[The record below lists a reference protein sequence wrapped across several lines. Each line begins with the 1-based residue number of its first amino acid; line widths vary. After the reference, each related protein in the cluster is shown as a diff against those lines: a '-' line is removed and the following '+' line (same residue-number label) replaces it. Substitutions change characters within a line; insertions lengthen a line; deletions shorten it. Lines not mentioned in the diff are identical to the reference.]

1 MFVLE
6 RAELIHIKELIIRGQ
21 YQDARFLLKTIK
33 KMDQKLTIDEK
44 NFTFLLE
51 GITLLYLGEY
61 KKSSKIAKQLLSKS
75 QRKNDSILFLE
86 SINLLLKILA
96 VQGKFE
102 EGLSWI
108 DIGYIHYKQLAE
120 QEREELKLLLAEFS
134 MNKGIFSFHN
144 GNFVDSWVNLNEA
157 LSLTETYQINPLKG
171 EILNNI
177 ALHYTARGKLDL
189 AVEANHQSLAIWE
202 KIENNL
208 AIAKIKND
216 LAEILI
222 QQGDIHLALE
232 TFEQEIIVVE
242 NSQDKNLLATYQFN
256 IGIINLEKGLFKQ
269 SLEYFLESLK
279 NYQIVENNR
288 KIAYTIYYIIEVY
301 MKQNEEKEANLYLH
315 QLEELMKKH
324 SDPMLQQW
332 FLLAKITILNQNY
345 RLMDLGKIEE
355 ILIDLTKQHEYDQ
368 KITIITLLKLS
379 KLQLDYLM
387 KNENKD
393 VFEEVEQNLKKLE
406 EIAELQDSYK
416 IFIETYILQAQLAI
430 LAKDIQ
436 KAQELLTQARSL
448 AQLKELDLLAIEV
461 QNIYNVMI
469 TKIELWEKISRYNSS
484 LTELLEVTP
493 YEEGL
498 KQIARERITKK
509 AIEQTENPILI
520 LIQDPGGTSM
530 YSKKFL
536 PNSEF
541 DEQLISA
548 FLFAINEF
556 MKETFAGKGA
566 IERINYLDYTLLFK
580 PVSPFLVCYAYKG
593 QSYSS
598 QQNLDRFTE
607 YLLNSNTIWESLIN
621 YTVTGLV
628 PDIEYLVSLEELV
641 DEIFSPQTQDLT
653 NVLDE
658 DYIRENLDD
667 ILNSKL

>member
-1 MFVLE
+1 MIVLD
-6 RAELIHIKELIIRGQ
+6 RAELLHIKELIIRGQ
-21 YQDARFLLKTIK
+21 YQDARFLLKSLK
-33 KMDQKLTIDEK
+33 KMDRKLTIDEK
-44 NFTFLLE
+44 NISLLLE
-51 GITLLYLGEY
+51 GITELNLGEY
-61 KKSSKIAKQLLSKS
+61 KKSTRIAKQLLSKG

-86 SINLLLKILA
+86 TINLLLKILDI
-96 VQGKFE
+96 QGKVQ
-102 EGLSWI
+102 EGLDWI
-108 DIGYIHYKQLAE
+108 EIGSIHYKQLAE

-134 MNKGIFSFHN
+134 MNKGIFSFHT

-157 LSLTETYQINPLKG
+157 LLLAENYQINPTKAD
-171 EILNNI
+171 ILNNI
-177 ALHYTARGKLDL
+177 ALHYANRGKLDL

-208 AIAKIKND
+208 TIAKIKND

-232 TFEQEIIVVE
+232 TFEREIHIVE
-242 NSQDKNLLATYQFN
+242 KSQDKNLLASYQFN
-256 IGIINLEKGLFKQ
+256 IGLINLEKGLFKQ
-269 SLEYFLESLK
+269 ALDFFLMSLK
-279 NYQIVENNR
+279 NYQIIENNR
-288 KIAYTIYYIIEVY
+288 KIACTIYYIIEAYV
-301 MKQNEEKEANLYLH
+301 KQNEDSEAQRFLK
-315 QLEELMKKH
+315 QLEELVEKH
-324 SDPMLQQW
+324 STPVIRQW
-332 FLLAKITILNQNY
+332 FLLAKTTILNQNH
-345 RLMDLGKIEE
+345 RLKDLGTVEE
-355 ILIDLTKQHEYDQ
+355 ILTDLVQQQEYDQ

-379 KLQLDYLM
+379 KLHLDYLM
-387 KNENKD
+387 KTENKI
-393 VFEEVEQNLKKLE
+393 VLEEVEHNLIKLE
-406 EIAELQDSYK
+406 EIAELQDSGI
-416 IFIETYILQAQLAI
+416 IFIETYILQAHLAI

-448 AQLKELDLLAIEV
+448 AQLKELDCLAMEV
-461 QNIYNVMI
+461 QNIYNIII
-469 TKIELWEKISRYNSS
+469 TKVELWEKLTRYNSS

-493 YEEGL
+493 FEEGL

-509 AIEQTENPILI
+509 TMEQTEDPILI

-541 DEQLISA
+541 DEQLVSA

-556 MKETFAGKGA
+556 MQETFAGKGS
-566 IERINYLDYTLLFK
+566 IERINYLDYTLLFQ
-580 PVSPFLVCYAYKG
+580 PVEPFLICYAYKG
-593 QSYSS
+593 QTNTS

-607 YLLNSNTIWESLIN
+607 YLMNSKLIWESLIK
-621 YTVTGLV
+621 YTQTGLV
-628 PDIEYLVSLEELV
+628 PDIEYLISLENLV